1 MILANLTRAIREQNW
16 FAVLVEFFI
25 VVLGLL
31 TAFLIE
37 SAREAA
43 EERQRAAQLIE
54 MLRVDLQDAL
64 QIERSFIEEVD
75 AGLAAWHT
83 AREQGETP
91 PPFFIRIT
99 GSDTPPTRLWDIA
112 AEAGLAELVHPSL
125 IYELSHFQSEREG
138 VGVKFE
144 RYSVFVETEIIPL
157 LYGETAA
164 FYLEDK
170 SALKPEF
177 RANMDR
183 LVEWRDFLSTIQSW
197 NVCLGQHLE
206 RPLEPTRGCDVGEY
220 EDGILFDSPTAAEN
234 P

>member
-1 MILANLTRAIREQNW
+1 MILANLTKAIRTQNW
-16 FAVLVEFFI
+16 FAVVVEFVI

-37 SAREAA
+37 AAREAA
-43 EERQRAAQLIE
+43 DERQRANQLIE

-75 AGLAAWHT
+75 AGLADWHA

-91 PPFFIRIT
+91 PPYFIRIT
-99 GSDTPPTRLWDIA
+99 GSDTPPTRLWDLA
-112 AEAGLAELVHPSL
+112 AEAGLAELIHPSL
-125 IYELSHFQSEREG
+125 LYELSHFQSEREG
-138 VGVKFE
+138 VGVKFV
-144 RYSVFVETEIIPL
+144 RYSVFVETEILPR
-157 LYGETAA
+157 LYGDTDA

-177 RANMDR
+177 RSNMDR
-183 LVEWRDFLSTIQSW
+183 LVEWRDFLATIQSW
-197 NVCLGQHLE
+197 NVCLDQHLE
-206 RPLEPTRGCDVGEY
+206 RPLEPTRSCDFVEY
-220 EDGILFDSPTAAEN
+220 DDGLSFVSPMEVEN